1 MHSAPAIDLPFL
13 FFPCTKALALTFPAP
28 LGWAQRACLG
38 LIREAFVDTGVTLNM
53 SWHNASAPSC
63 LSGRSR
69 IAQSR
74 LGHLMLL
81 FFFFPLCESEHWGNL
96 LCLCV
101 CVLQIG
107 CQKFYIS
114 LSALI
119 ADVVPPADSL
129 QWNTNPPKKQNRC
142 SRNVAHLQFCV
153 IWHVTYYRTHHKSFE
168 VEIKEGGNGEDGGR
182 KLMERG
188 L

>member
-1 MHSAPAIDLPFL
+1 
-13 FFPCTKALALTFPAP
+13 
-28 LGWAQRACLG
+28 
-38 LIREAFVDTGVTLNM
+38 
-53 SWHNASAPSC
+53 
-63 LSGRSR
+63 
-69 IAQSR
+69 
-74 LGHLMLL
+74 MLL
-81 FFFFPLCESEHWGNL
+81 FFFFAPLRERALGQFAVF
-96 LCLCV
+96 V

-129 QWNTNPPKKQNRC
+129 QWNTTPPPQKKKQNRC